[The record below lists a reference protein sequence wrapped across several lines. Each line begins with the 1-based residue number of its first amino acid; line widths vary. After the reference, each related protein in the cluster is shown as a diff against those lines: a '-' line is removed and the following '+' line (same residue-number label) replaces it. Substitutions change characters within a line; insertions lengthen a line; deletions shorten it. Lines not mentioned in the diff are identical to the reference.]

1 MSRRVLR
8 RNSRYG
14 YVCFGGRVYRVPVR
28 VVEVLEERGRDVDVR
43 DEVVKLV
50 HSRGADEG
58 DGRVTLLAELD
69 AVLD

>member
-1 MSRRVLR
+1 M
-8 RNSRYG
+8 
-14 YVCFGGRVYRVPVR
+14 YRVPVR